1 VLTDEP
7 AAEDAVAESS
17 LGPDLRAAAARGAVL
32 IAAGTASEVTAQV
45 VWAMAQ
51 RARSDEPSPRSWL
64 LVPMGVEPSRA
75 LTPREGQVLLMVREG
90 LTNKE
95 IARGLG
101 VTVHTANRHVS
112 NILRKLHARNRAEA
126 VHRFE

>member
-1 VLTDEP
+1 MKDP

-17 LGPDLRAAAARGAVL
+17 LGRDLRAAAARGAVL
-32 IAAGTASEVTAQV
+32 IGAGTASEVTAQV

-51 RARSDEPSPRSWL
+51 RERSDEPSPRSWL
-64 LVPMGVEPSRA
+64 LVPLGVEPSRA
-75 LTPREGQVLLMVREG
+75 LTPREGQVLLMIGEG

-112 NILRKLHARNRAEA
+112 NILRKLHVRNRAEA